1 MHTYATPHIL
11 HPPADML
18 EKHPERK
25 TGVPSRSFAGA
36 KLRLGTPI

>member
-1 MHTYATPHIL
+1 MHTYVEPLIL

-18 EKHPERK
+18 EKHPERE
-25 TGVPSRSFAGA
+25 TGVRSRSFAGA